1 MTTGGDSAH
10 RCAWCGT
17 DARSDEMTCSSC
29 GAALAQREDIGG
41 VVIPGVT
48 DVDPALQGLA
58 DRPMRIPG
66 ASPSQG
72 MAGGMAVA
80 AAIGGPV
87 ALAAIGGFAAVAA
100 AEYIGA
106 KRPDGAAAPDAAHVG
121 ELSELARQALAR
133 LERGEVPE
141 RGDQTGPRPDTAETT
156 ESGSPHLADP
166 WRDLP
171 KPANDDAAGSDADP
185 WRDLPSPADRS

>member
-1 MTTGGDSAH
+1 MSTDAEAEGAR

-17 DARSDEMTCSSC
+17 AADPDATTCPSC
-29 GAALAQREDIGG
+29 GATLAQREDIGG

-48 DVDPALQGLA
+48 GVDPALQGLA
-58 DRPMRIPG
+58 DRPMRLPG
-66 ASPSQG
+66 TSPTQG

-80 AAIGGPV
+80 AAMGGPV

-106 KRPDGAAAPDAAHVG
+106 RRAGGQDAPDAAHVG
-121 ELSELARQALAR
+121 ELSEVARQALAR
-133 LERGEVPE
+133 LEDGERADPAAVPADATADE
-141 RGDQTGPRPDTAETT
+141 PAPDPTPVT
-156 ESGSPHLADP
+156 DP

-171 KPANDDAAGSDADP
+171 PSAAADQPATPDS
-185 WRDLPSPADRS
+185 W

>member
-1 MTTGGDSAH
+1 MTTGADGGH

-17 DARSDEMTCSSC
+17 DADSDAMTCPSC

-72 MAGGMAVA
+72 MVGGMAVA
-80 AAIGGPV
+80 AAMGGPV

-106 KRPDGAAAPDAAHVG
+106 KRPDGSAAPDAAHVG
-121 ELSELARQALAR
+121 ALSEVARLALAR
-133 LERGEVPE
+133 LESPE
-141 RGDQTGPRPDTAETT
+141 LSERAVSDAEPVADTAEPAP
-156 ESGSPHLADP
+156 SPLADP

-171 KPANDDAAGSDADP
+171 KPQTGAAAGSDADP
-185 WRDLPSPADRS
+185 WRDLPPPADRS

>member
-1 MTTGGDSAH
+1 MTTDGAGGT

-17 DARSDEMTCSSC
+17 EAAPGAATCPSC

-48 DVDPALQGLA
+48 GVDPALQGLA
-58 DRPMRIPG
+58 DRPVRIPG

-80 AAIGGPV
+80 AAMGGPV

-106 KRPDGAAAPDAAHVG
+106 RRPDGADGLDAAHVG
-121 ELSELARQALAR
+121 ELSEVARQALAR
-133 LERGEVPE
+133 LERGDVPA
-141 RGDQTGPRPDTAETT
+141 GAASPPDDPMTAQQAPDPTPL
-156 ESGSPHLADP
+156 GDP

-171 KPANDDAAGSDADP
+171 RPTGDPSEDSDP
-185 WRDLPSPADRS
+185 WRDLPSPSEGT